1 MTAFLTPKLFYLPV
15 MNRIIPLATVIF
27 FFSSQLT
34 YSQNTD
40 EKAILKVLDNQTIA
54 WNKGDI
60 DQFMVGYWENDSLM
74 FIGQSGVVYGY
85 QNTLARY
92 KRNYSDTVKMGKLDF
107 TIIKVKRISPDAYF
121 VLGKFHLKRTIGD
134 ASGHFTLLFR
144 KIKGRWVIVA
154 DHSS

>member
-1 MTAFLTPKLFYLPV
+1 
-15 MNRIIPLATVIF
+15 MNRINLLATVIF

-34 YSQNTD
+34 YSQNAD

-54 WNKGDI
+54 WNNGNI

-85 QNTLARY
+85 QNTLSRY

-107 TIIKVKRISPDAYF
+107 DIIKVKRISADAYF

-144 KIKGRWVIVA
+144 KLKGKWLIVA

>member
-1 MTAFLTPKLFYLPV
+1 
-15 MNRIIPLATVIF
+15 MNRIKLLATVILF
-27 FFSSQLT
+27 LSSQLT
-34 YSQNTD
+34 YSQNAD
-40 EKAILKVLDNQTIA
+40 EKAILKVLENQTIN

-74 FIGQSGVVYGY
+74 FIGQSGVIYGY

-92 KRNYSDTVKMGKLDF
+92 KKSYSDTVKMGKLDF
-107 TIIKVKRISPDAYF
+107 TIIKVMRISPDAYF

-144 KIKGRWVIVA
+144 KIKGKWVIVA